1 MPVQLTNRD
10 HELLQVLQQL
20 PLTNDQLFQLSQ
32 TFADSFPS
40 ERVLRR
46 RMQRLA
52 EEGMVRRFFFA
63 FPSNGRNP
71 AYWRLTRTA
80 CRVINEIPTGA
91 PLPKRSVFSAIGVSL
106 HFHTHRLNEVLVSIL
121 VAAAKGGI
129 EIEHFEYETQLK
141 LDDQNYIKPDATLHL
156 RSVDGRRYIFFAEL
170 DTASER
176 IATKQRLPSSIQKK
190 LEQYERFRRQS
201 SDQFRVLF
209 VTTSSRQRAVNILR
223 FSDAVAGN
231 RAAECIYATYF
242 PALMACKSSLL
253 DPVFANHKLNA
264 VPLVRKARSCRI
276 KPILKQD
283 ERVYAHLS
291 RKEFTPW
298 WSPATLTQ

>member
-1 MPVQLTNRD
+1 MPIQLTHRD
-10 HELLQVLQQL
+10 QDVLQVLQQL
-20 PLTNDQLFQLSQ
+20 PLTNDQLFRLSK
-32 TFADSFPS
+32 TFDVSYPS

-46 RMQRLA
+46 RMQRLE

-80 CRVINEIPTGA
+80 YRVINGLSGSDR
-91 PLPKRSVFSAIGVSL
+91 LPRRSLFSAIGVSL
-106 HFHTHRLNEVLVSIL
+106 HFHTHRLSEVLVSIL
-121 VAAAKGGI
+121 IAASKEGMTV
-129 EIEHFEYETQLK
+129 EQFDYETELEI
-141 LDDQNYIKPDATLHL
+141 DDQTFLKPDAILQL
-156 RSVDGRRYIFFAEL
+156 RSADGRRYVFFAEL

-201 SDQFRVLF
+201 SEPFRVLF

-264 VPLVRKARSCRI
+264 IPLVPKARSCRI
-276 KPILKQD
+276 KPILEKGNAFML
-283 ERVYAHLS
+283 VSAGKNS
-291 RKEFTPW
+291 R
-298 WSPATLTQ
+298 LGGRLRH